1 MNLLFD
7 VGNTE
12 LKLGVA
18 DDSKVIKVFRFSKFH
33 DKSIDE
39 LYLSFYLIFDD
50 YDFKKVGISSVVPE
64 MTSKL
69 RALALEYLNIEA
81 VVVEPGVKTG
91 LKMKADYPAEVGA
104 DLICGSVAASKLG
117 KNVLFIDLGT
127 ATKYVYVENNTL
139 SGVVIA
145 PGVEI
150 SMNALVSNTALLPTF
165 ELKAPKTVLGNNT
178 VTCLQSGIIYGT
190 AAQIEGLVGKIKK
203 EVNKD
208 FLVVM
213 TGGLSVLFNNL
224 LDIPFVDSK
233 NLVLD
238 GLLEILLRN
247 SLVK

>member
-12 LKLGVA
+12 LKVGVTN
-18 DDSKVIKVFRFSKFH
+18 DEKVLKVFRFSKFQE
-33 DKSIDE
+33 KSVDE

-50 YDFKKVGISSVVPE
+50 YEFTKVAICSVVPE
-64 MTSKL
+64 LTTKL
-69 RALALEYLNIEA
+69 RTLSVEYLEIDP

-104 DLICGSVAASKLG
+104 DLICGSVAAAKMDQP
-117 KNVLFIDLGT
+117 VLFIDLGT
-127 ATKYVYVENNTL
+127 ATKYVYVENSTL
-139 SGVVIA
+139 NGVVIS
-145 PGVEI
+145 PGVEV

-165 ELKAPKTVLGNNT
+165 ELKAPNKVLGNNT
-178 VTCLQSGIIYGT
+178 ISCLQSGIIYGT
-190 AAQIEGLVGKIKK
+190 AAQIEGLVSKIKN
-203 EVNKD
+203 EVGKD

-213 TGGLSVLFNNL
+213 TGGLSPLFKNVLE
-224 LDIPFVDSK
+224 IPVTFDK
-233 NLVLD
+233 HLVLE